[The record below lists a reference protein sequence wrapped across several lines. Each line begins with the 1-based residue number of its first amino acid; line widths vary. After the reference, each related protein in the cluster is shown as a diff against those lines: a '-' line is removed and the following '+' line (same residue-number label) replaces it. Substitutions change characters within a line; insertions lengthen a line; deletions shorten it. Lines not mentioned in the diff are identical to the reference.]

1 VRIVVI
7 VFLVFILGSLGS
19 SLYFLYR
26 DRGSGSGSTR
36 MVKALTLRVGLSI
49 LLFVLLIAGFR
60 LGLITGHV

>member
-1 VRIVVI
+1 MRIVVI
-7 VFLVFILGSLGS
+7 LFLVFILGSLGS

-26 DRGSGSGSTR
+26 DRGSGSTR

-60 LGLITGHV
+60 LGLISGHI

>member
-1 VRIVVI
+1 MRIVVI

-26 DRGSGSGSTR
+26 DRGSGSTR

>member
-26 DRGSGSGSTR
+26 DRGSGSTR